1 MEMNQLQEFIKKS
14 TIETA
19 KKEIDSYFKSNLHQI
34 QTGINTRTASQ
45 HILCNSLVYK
55 LIDDNSEGKNL
66 LQIYNSKIDQLMENI
81 QNNLKAKNGD
91 N

>member
-34 QTGINTRTASQ
+34 
-45 HILCNSLVYK
+45 
-55 LIDDNSEGKNL
+55 
-66 LQIYNSKIDQLMENI
+66 
-81 QNNLKAKNGD
+81 
-91 N
+91 